1 MRLEARD
8 PAFHAPF
15 PSIAVIMVQTT
26 AALRLMAPFA
36 CNGTAGCSYKTS
48 KQDCEL
54 RRHIFPLLPTKALEV
69 FLGFWMNQMF

>member
-1 MRLEARD
+1 MRLEAQD

-48 KQDCEL
+48 KQDASCDGTFSPYY
-54 RRHIFPLLPTKALEV
+54 RRKL
-69 FLGFWMNQMF
+69 